1 MDDFPNYRTSIGGLS
16 DEQVHELRYRM
27 ERGIPANFAGMFDP
41 DEVIFAIVLFADE
54 LTLIHAMSRRKML
67 ELAQQLTDLATGRV
81 TNRQ

>member
-1 MDDFPNYRTSIGGLS
+1 MDNFPNYQTSIGGLS
-16 DEQVHELRYRM
+16 AEQERELNYRM
-27 ERGIPANFAGMFDP
+27 ERGVPACFAGMFDP

-67 ELAQQLTDLATGRV
+67 ELAQQLTELATGRV